1 MNLTD
6 KEYSDLES
14 KFTAY
19 DGWQCNQCGELIGCD
34 VDSMISHLESCE
46 DLE

>member
-14 KFTAY
+14 KFSPSDA
-19 DGWQCNQCGELIGCD
+19 WQCNECGELVGCD